1 VNDED
6 ERRIIHA
13 AFDRAHISPAPG
25 FEARM
30 RASLERAGRPQ
41 PIHKHPPPLR
51 EGLAVPRGIAL
62 LAVGLAVVL
71 VLALVA
77 SRVALRPTRIT
88 QPGANGGVP
97 LPADAF
103 PCSLAVEAISN
114 AQNPGQ
120 SPATSVSLG
129 FINIPAGGFQVDP
142 AATVVGLPV
151 DPISGQ
157 NSYSAALKRWVPAS
171 TQTISPD
178 GLSYTYVKLLPAG
191 ATLSNA
197 TSSEVHVFD
206 LVKNAD
212 RKVWSGSSNVQLVS
226 WDSAGILF
234 AVWPL
239 RGGAVL
245 LWRIDPATGAI
256 SQAPMDAD
264 PTSGPTPAL
273 LGGGPS
279 SYLGSDRHGQDVYWL
294 GTRDTGTK
302 YSIVVVT
309 SGRVTTL
316 YSGIVGD
323 SMDFDPFGVYSDAHG
338 LWLGN
343 LGGSRVWLWSQS
355 SGLRSFPV
363 TGLPPPPSG
372 YAFARLDFHPAGV
385 CVPGTFAGVAAPG
398 LPPATTPTPSPSP
411 PQVDWAPLIA
421 KPLNLQQLSSG
432 APCPVSPQVDL
443 VVTTNGPKTGGPN
456 YGFGQ
461 GPVYVS
467 GQTSWYAGTQGID
480 FLTDPKYTGPVLVRS
495 IRLDGTGSLTLSGQ
509 GATTLANGAIGLA
522 ETSSP
527 PYWGMWLGV
536 VTPSAAGC
544 YGIQFDGTSFS
555 SSAVIAVS
563 PGPVPAG

>member
-1 VNDED
+1 MHENEF
-6 ERRIIHA
+6 R
-13 AFDRAHISPAPG
+13 DRLRDALG
-25 FEARM
+25 E
-30 RASLERAGRPQ
+30 
-41 PIHKHPPPLR
+41 PPPLPAPQLTPSDAGVSR
-51 EGLAVPRGIAL
+51 GYPRGMAL

-77 SRVALRPTRIT
+77 SRIALRPTGKT
-88 QPGANGGVP
+88 QPGVKAGVAT
-97 LPADAF
+97 PADAF
-103 PCSLAVEAISN
+103 PCTLPVEAISW

-120 SPATSVSLG
+120 EAVSSVSLG

-151 DPISGQ
+151 DAVTGQ

-171 TQTISPD
+171 TDTVSPD

-206 LVKNAD
+206 LVRNAD
-212 RKVWSGSSNVQLVS
+212 RKVWSSASSVQLIS
-226 WDSAGILF
+226 WDSAGILV
-234 AVWPL
+234 AVGPL
-239 RGGAVL
+239 RGGGPVL
-245 LWRIDPATGAI
+245 LWRIDPATGAV

-264 PTSGPTPAL
+264 PTRVPTSPL
-273 LGGGPS
+273 PSVGS
-279 SYLGSDRHGQDVYWL
+279 SYLGSDRHGQDVYRL
-294 GTRDTGTK
+294 GTRDNGTK

-316 YSGIVGD
+316 YAGTVGD

-363 TGLPPPPSG
+363 TGLPPSPAG
-372 YAFARLDFHPAGV
+372 YAFTSVDLHPAGA

-443 VVTTNGPKTGGPN
+443 VVTTNGPKGGPN

-467 GQTSWYAGTQGID
+467 GQTSWYAGTQGIL

-527 PYWGMWLGV
+527 PYWGMWSGM
-536 VTPSAAGC
+536 VTPSTPGC

-555 SSAVIAVS
+555 SRAVIAVS
-563 PGPVPAG
+563 PGPVPPG